1 MVNLSVTENSEK
13 TRLLNPWMIVLIAL
27 IVTALLALS
36 YKSEEVF
43 LPAEDEQPD
52 AVAIG
57 YTELL
62 LKAHPEDDRLRLRLI
77 DQLVQIGDLRRAR
90 EYLEQLQGRVPAVA
104 SFYVAVLDI
113 LGAQANPDGID
124 EAKRAQLIEQL
135 RGLDP
140 ATLDNAML
148 ERQARHALQLGAPGI
163 AVGAYRQLAG
173 RDAQRRQHWLEEAA
187 RWSLAADAQDQ
198 AAQLYLQLADEA
210 QDPATRLDY
219 LHQAFDALLAANLG
233 EQAAEL
239 LAAHL
244 DELGSDQ
251 ASLDWL
257 AAGVSAARGSVR
269 YDLAERFIQRWRV
282 LQQDDPRAIAADFRL
297 SLASGAIE
305 RAWQLGPELLAL
317 APDDRELLAE
327 LARLGEWAGHPQQA
341 LDYWIRLLQGG
352 EEPQMREHAWRLALQ
367 LFDFDR
373 TVNTLA
379 ALENLRRMT
388 DEEVDA
394 LVYSHEVRGT
404 PADAES
410 WLRGYLQRYPDH
422 RFAWQRLRMLLENTQ
437 QLQAETPLWQD
448 MARRFPLS
456 LEDRMRWARVHWNLF
471 ELQQAWEV
479 LTALDAEPLSD
490 AEYWKLRAA
499 LAWDL
504 ERDDEARDAYERLL
518 ALREPLVRDD
528 EDRLIKLHWD
538 RDPRRV
544 LQILSESWQR
554 TRNPLR
560 LIVALQLA
568 ETLREWEALQ
578 ALLEDAER
586 TPAGTNSPQ
595 YWLARAALAAHRERL
610 GEAEEHYRQAL
621 ARFPEENLVREHMLW
636 FHIDHGLREDLAPLL
651 QQWRARAYSDSRLW
665 LPFASGNLLLNRT
678 RDALAWFRLYLK
690 SNPSDR
696 LAQAA
701 YADALEAAGYQ
712 DQALRTRRQ
721 LLAGLDRE
729 RMLATPEGFATYLRL
744 LAGSQGALLSQRE
757 ARAAWN
763 GEQSM
768 LQVWFEHFLEQ
779 FDSGKREAL
788 KDDWLAWGRARG
800 LKVGDYQQFQQ
811 ALRNDN
817 RAALQRLL
825 ARGQLDPAQQVEAL
839 TRLGHDGEALASG
852 LSALGDEQSAS
863 VRQQLLQQTT
873 GLLERS
879 PQGLQLGWRQ
889 QDFGDL
895 EIQGAT
901 LQVARY
907 LGDDWYA
914 DLRLGQGRY
923 HSDNLD
929 SAVLDNERNVLL
941 RLRRQLSDGDAGLI
955 LDGSWRDDEDRHGV
969 GLERTW
975 RLSSRDELGLS
986 LDWQREA
993 EDTGLLRALGMRDG
1007 IAVRGQHG
1015 LSARD
1020 QLVWSLGHNRYA
1032 SRQGDDLGS
1041 GESLSLEW
1049 GHMLFFDDPSWLLRS
1064 GLDYQHNRVQERV
1077 PDELLA
1083 ANGGAFVPFDDTP
1096 GAAVSGEELLQDRY
1110 GQVYFGSTWRRG
1122 FPGALNRTRP
1132 QFSWMVDTM
1141 LGWQWTEREFNYG
1154 INIGLGM
1161 ELLGDDELAFTAGYQ
1176 SAPRGG
1182 EGDAG
1187 GALGITYSTRFG
1199 R

>member
-1 MVNLSVTENSEK
+1 MANLPVTENSGK
-13 TRLLNPWMIVLIAL
+13 TRLLDSWVIVLVAL
-27 IVTALLALS
+27 IVVALLVLS
-36 YKSEEVF
+36 HKSEEVF
-43 LPAEDEQPD
+43 LPSEDEQSD

-62 LKAHPEDDRLRLRLI
+62 LKAHPEDDRLRLRLV
-77 DQLVQIGDLRRAR
+77 DQLIQIGNLQRAR
-90 EYLEQLQGRVPAVA
+90 EYLQPLLGRAPVA
-104 SFYVAVLDI
+104 PYYAAVLDI
-113 LGAQANPDGID
+113 LAAQADPDGID
-124 EAKRAQLIEQL
+124 DAARARLVEQL
-135 RGLDP
+135 RGLDR
-140 ATLDNAML
+140 TVLDNAML
-148 ERQARHALQLGAPGI
+148 EGLARHALQLGAPDL
-163 AVGAYRQLAG
+163 AVLAYRELAG
-173 RDAQRRQHWLEEAA
+173 RDSQRRQHWLEEAA
-187 RWSLAADAQDQ
+187 LWSLAAAAQEQ

-210 QDPATRLDY
+210 QEPASRLAY
-219 LHQAFDALLAANLG
+219 LHQAFDALLAADLG
-233 EQAAEL
+233 ESAAEL

-244 DELGSDQ
+244 DELGSDP

-257 AAGVSAARGSVR
+257 AAGVGAAQGSLR
-269 YDLAERFIQRWRV
+269 FDLAERFIRRWRA
-282 LQQDDPRAIAADFRL
+282 LQEDDPRAIAADYRL

-352 EEPQMREHAWRLALQ
+352 EEPQVREHAWRLALQ

-373 TVNTLA
+373 AVSTLA

-388 DEEVDA
+388 DEEVDM
-394 LVYSHEVRGT
+394 LVYSHETRGT
-404 PADAES
+404 PESAER
-410 WLRGYLQRYPDH
+410 WLRGYLQRHPDH
-422 RFAWQRLRMLLENTQ
+422 RFAWQRLRMLLENTR
-437 QLQAETPLWQD
+437 QLQAETRLWQD
-448 MARRFPLS
+448 MARRFPPS
-456 LEDRMRWARVHWNLF
+456 LADRMRWATAHWNLF
-471 ELQQAWEV
+471 ELQRAWEV
-479 LTALDAEPLSD
+479 LTALDAEQVSD
-490 AEYWKLRAA
+490 AEYWQLRAA

-504 ERDDEARDAYERLL
+504 ERDDDARAAYQRLL
-518 ALREPLVRDD
+518 ALHEPLLRDD
-528 EDRLIKLHWD
+528 EDRLIALYWE

-544 LQILSESWQR
+544 LQMLSDSWQR

-560 LIVALQLA
+560 LIAALQLA
-568 ETLREWEALQ
+568 ETLRDWEALQ
-578 ALLEDAER
+578 ALLEEAER
-586 TPAGTNSPQ
+586 TPEGTGNPQ
-595 YWLARAALAAHRERL
+595 YWLARAALAAQRERL
-610 GEAEEHYRQAL
+610 DEAEAHYRQAL
-621 ARFPEENLVREHMLW
+621 ARFPEENLVRERLLW
-636 FHIDHGLREDLAPLL
+636 FYLDHGRREGLAPLL
-651 QQWRARAYSDSRLW
+651 RQWRARAYGDSRLW
-665 LPFASGNLLLNRT
+665 LPFASANLLLNRT
-678 RDALAWFRLYLK
+678 GDALAWFRLYLE
-690 SNPSDR
+690 SSPSDR

-701 YADALEAAGYQ
+701 YADALEAAGYR

-721 LLAGLDRE
+721 LLAGLERE

-744 LAGSQGALLSQRE
+744 LAASQGVRRALRE
-757 ARAAWN
+757 ASQAWN
-763 GEQSM
+763 GEQAM

-779 FDSGKREAL
+779 FDAGKQEAL

-800 LKVGDYQQFQQ
+800 LKGGAYEQIQQ

-817 RAALQRLL
+817 RAMLQRLL
-825 ARGQLDPAQQVEAL
+825 ARGNLDPAQQVEAL
-839 TRLGHDGEALASG
+839 ARLGHDGEALARG
-852 LSALGDEQSAS
+852 LSALGDEQPAS
-863 VRQQLLQQTT
+863 IREQLLAQTT

-879 PQGLQLGWRQ
+879 PQGLQLGWRK

-895 EIQGAT
+895 DIHGAT
-901 LQVARY
+901 LHVARY

-914 DLRLGQGRY
+914 DLRLNQGRY

-929 SAVLDNERNVLL
+929 SAVLGNERNALL
-941 RLRRQLSDGDAGLI
+941 RLRRELADGAASLT
-955 LDGSWRDDEDRHGV
+955 LDGSWRDDEDRQGV

-975 RLSSRDELGLS
+975 RLSARDELGLS
-986 LDWQREA
+986 LDWRREA

-1007 IAVRGQHG
+1007 VAVRGQHG
-1015 LSARD
+1015 FSPRD
-1020 QLVWSLGHNRYA
+1020 QLAWSLGHNRYA

-1049 GHMLFFDDPSWLLRS
+1049 GHMLFFDDPSWLLRG
-1064 GLDYQHNRVQERV
+1064 GLDYQHNRMQERV

-1083 ANGGAFVPFDDTP
+1083 ANGGAFVPFDNTP
-1096 GAAVSGEELLQDRY
+1096 GAAVSGEELLQERY
-1110 GQVYFGSTWRRG
+1110 GQVYVGSTWRRG

-1132 QFSWMVDTM
+1132 QFTWMVDTM